1 VLDATVATEP
11 APGHASEDYHLVAA
25 RWALVLDGASRDPAS
40 EVGCHHDVPW
50 FVARLGSY
58 LGAAIATAGPETP
71 LTEAL
76 AAAIRRTATDHE
88 DSCDLTH
95 PLTPGATV
103 AAVRASPDRIDW
115 LVLGDA
121 TAAWQTTTGDTESIT
136 DNRLDQLEGGPIVV
150 TDVRRYRADYVA
162 RVRNRPGGFWVAAAD
177 PVAAQQALT
186 GSIPARDVTTVGL
199 FTDGVTRLVERYGW
213 TWPQVFTVAR
223 EGGPRALIDVVRKAE
238 HGDPD
243 PTRWR
248 GKPHDD
254 ATAVIGRVIHFGS
267 DPTAGSSHH
276 RGSAG

>member
-1 VLDATVATEP
+1 MLDATVATEP
-11 APGHASEDYHLVAA
+11 APGHLSEDYHLAA
-25 RWALVLDGASRDPAS
+25 PGWALVLDGASRDPAS

-58 LGAAIATAGPETP
+58 LGTAIAIAGPETP

-76 AAAIRRTATDHE
+76 ATAIGRTAADHGG
-88 DSCDLTH
+88 SCDLAH
-95 PLTPGATV
+95 PLTPAATV
-103 AAVRASPDRIDW
+103 TAVRATPGRIDW

-121 TAAWQTTTGDTESIT
+121 TAAWQTTSGDTESVT
-136 DNRLDQLEGGPIVV
+136 DDRLGRLKGGPIVV

-177 PVAAQQALT
+177 PAAAQQALT
-186 GSIPARDVTTVGL
+186 GSIPARDVTTLGL

-213 TWPQVFTVAR
+213 TWPQVFAATR
-223 EGGPRALIDVVRKAE
+223 EGGPRALIDAVRQAE
-238 HGDPD
+238 HSDPD

-254 ATAVIGRVIHFGS
+254 ATAVIARVIHAS
-267 DPTAGSSHH
+267 
-276 RGSAG
+276 